1 VTKVLGARIRELR
14 NKKGM
19 TQKDLASLLGVTDA
33 AIGMWENGRREPDAE
48 RIKRMANIFCVT
60 TDYLLGQE
68 SPQKQ
73 VIPTIAA
80 KMPEGWDELTPEAQ
94 KDVEEFIKFVRQKYG
109 KKSD

>member
-1 VTKVLGARIRELR
+1 MKMLGARIRESR
-14 NKKGM
+14 NRKGM

-33 AIGMWENGRREPDAE
+33 AIGMWENGRRKPDAE
-48 RIKRMANIFCVT
+48 DIKRMANIFGVT

-109 KKSD
+109 KKE

>member
-1 VTKVLGARIRELR
+1 VMKMLGARIRESR
-14 NKKGM
+14 NRKGM

-33 AIGMWENGRREPDAE
+33 AIGMWENGRRKPDAE
-48 RIKRMANIFCVT
+48 DIKRMANIFGVT

-109 KKSD
+109 KKE

>member
-1 VTKVLGARIRELR
+1 MLGARIRELR

-33 AIGMWENGRREPDAE
+33 AIGMWENGRREPNAE
-48 RIKRMANIFCVT
+48 HIKRMANIFCVT